1 MAICAS
7 CGRASETASAFCPYC
22 GSPLA
27 PILPHREQRKTVTI
41 LVCDLVHST
50 GLAEGDPEA
59 YRRVQAR
66 YFDRMRRIVERHGG
80 TVEKFVGDEVM
91 AVFGVPVAHEDDAL
105 RSVRAAKE
113 MLAGLAAQNEELDQT
128 LGLRLQARIGI
139 NTGEVLAGDPAE
151 GHAFVAG
158 EPVILAKRLEE
169 AAEAGEILI
178 GTATYPLVEHAVTAG
193 PIEWISV
200 KGKQAT
206 VGKRRVEDV
215 HPEAPAVARRLRAP
229 LVGRDQDLQL
239 LQNVFERTVAESS
252 CRLFTVVGPAGIGKS
267 RLATELLSWVD
278 GRAVVAVGRCL
289 SYGEGITFWPLAEAL
304 RDLGGESALREALA
318 EDEARDTL
326 LEVLRG
332 VTGAAGARPSDETF
346 WAVRLTFE
354 ALARRRPLVLCFDDL
369 HWAEPMML
377 DLVEYVVGWS
387 RDAPILVL
395 ALTRPELIEQR
406 PHWIRPQPN
415 YDAVTLEPLSSAAT
429 ESLLVGLST
438 EASLPAE
445 IRERIVT
452 AAEGNPL
459 FVEQMGAMAA
469 EDGGDLSIPP
479 SIHAL
484 LAERLDRLSAE
495 EREVIEHASI
505 VGRDFA
511 VAAVVALFPDERQAL
526 VTPQLFALVRKGL
539 IRPHPSPSAGE
550 DRFSFQHILVRETAY
565 EGMSKELRAVLNER
579 FADWLEG
586 FGRGQ
591 EHEELVGYHLEQ
603 AYRHR
608 LELGDVSEQTED
620 LGRRARELLASA
632 GSRALGRNDFHAGL
646 TLLGRAVS
654 LLRENDP
661 AVGLRLDLALALLQS
676 GQLSDAGDLT
686 AEIEARASASGDEVG
701 TLRARLLG
709 ARIASHV
716 HREGTG
722 SHGASADLLA
732 VAEEARPVFARAGD
746 ELALAEAWMA
756 IAYAQLIRCRWA
768 AMLEAVEHAR
778 EHARRAGST
787 RWDGELP
794 AWQGT
799 AMFYGPTRVDEALR
813 WYEEQQ
819 AQHPI
824 ALTQRAML
832 EAMRGNFDR
841 ARGLVGSA
849 DAAAEEFGPKLYL
862 AAGGMALWEIET
874 LAGDAS
880 AAESAVRRSC
890 ELLEELGEVGYRY
903 MAVCQLAASL
913 CALERL
919 DEADEWTRAAE
930 ASAPSDDVSSQMLWR
945 QVRARILARRG
956 ERAEADRLAREAVSL
971 AGETDMLNFQGN
983 ALADLSEVHL
993 LAGRPEEAREPL
1005 AQAVALYEQKG
1016 NIVAAARAR
1025 RRLEELT
1032 EAAIP

>member
-1 MAICAS
+1 MPICAS
-7 CGRASETASAFCPYC
+7 CGRASEIASAFCPYC

-27 PILPHREQRKTVTI
+27 QVLPRREQRKRVTI

-50 GLAEGDPEA
+50 GLAAGDPEA
-59 YRRVQAR
+59 YRRLQAR

-113 MLAGLAAQNEELDQT
+113 MLAGLAALSEELDPS
-128 LGLRLQARIGI
+128 LGLRLQARIGV

-158 EPVILAKRLEE
+158 EPVIVAKRLEQ

-178 GTATYPLVEHAVTAG
+178 GNATYPLVEHAVEVG
-193 PIEWISV
+193 PLEWISV
-200 KGKQAT
+200 KGKQDA
-206 VGKRRVEDV
+206 VGKRRVDDV
-215 HPEAPAVARRLRAP
+215 HPEAPAVVRRLHAP
-229 LVGRDQDLQL
+229 LVGRDEELKL
-239 LQNVFERTVAESS
+239 LQYVFERTVAESC

-304 RDLGGESALREALA
+304 GELGGESALREAVA
-318 EDEARDTL
+318 EDDARDTL
-326 LEVLRG
+326 VEVLRS
-332 VTGAAGARPSDETF
+332 VTGAAEARSSEETF
-346 WAVRLTFE
+346 WAVRRTFE
-354 ALARRRPLVLCFDDL
+354 ALARRRPLVVCFEDV

-415 YDAVTLEPLSSAAT
+415 YDALTLEPLSSAAT

-445 IRERIVT
+445 IREQIV
-452 AAEGNPL
+452 AASEGNPL

-484 LAERLDRLSAE
+484 LTERLDRLSAE
-495 EREVIEHASI
+495 EREVIERASI
-505 VGRDFA
+505 IGRDFPVAA
-511 VAAVVALFPDERQAL
+511 VAALFPEEQRSL

-539 IRPHPSPSAGE
+539 IRPHPSPSADE
-550 DRFSFQHILVRETAY
+550 DRFSFQHVLVRETAY
-565 EGMSKELRAVLNER
+565 EAMSKELRAVLNER
-579 FADWLEG
+579 FAGWLEE

-591 EHEELVGYHLEQ
+591 ELEELVGYHLEQ

-608 LELGDVSEQTED
+608 LELGDAGQQTED
-620 LGRRARELLASA
+620 LGRRAGGLLASA

-646 TLLGRAVS
+646 KLLGRAVR
-654 LLRENDP
+654 LLPENDP

-676 GQLSDAGDLT
+676 GQLPDAGEVT

-701 TLRARLLG
+701 ALRARLLG
-709 ARIASHV
+709 ARIASHAQ
-716 HREGTG
+716 HETTRGEGP
-722 SHGASADLLA
+722 SAYLLA

-746 ELALAEAWMA
+746 ELALAEAWMG

-768 AMLEAVEHAR
+768 AMLEAVEHAL
-778 EHARRAGST
+778 EHAHRAGST

-799 AMFYGPTRVDEALR
+799 AMFYGPTPVDEALR
-813 WYEEQQ
+813 WYEGQQ

-824 ALTQRAML
+824 ALTQQAML
-832 EAMRGNFDR
+832 EAMRGNFER
-841 ARGLVGSA
+841 ARALVGSA

-862 AAGGMALWEIET
+862 AAGGMALWEVEM
-874 LAGDAS
+874 LAGDTS

-903 MAVCQLAASL
+903 MAVSQLAASL
-913 CALERL
+913 YALERL
-919 DEADEWTRAAE
+919 DEADEWTRAVE
-930 ASAPSDDVSSQMLWR
+930 AAAPRDDVSSQMLWR
-945 QVRARILARRG
+945 QVRAQLLARRG
-956 ERAEADRLAREAVSL
+956 EHESGEQLAREAVAL
-971 AGETDMLNFQGN
+971 AEETDMLNFHAN
-983 ALADLSEVHL
+983 ALADLAEVYVI
-993 LAGRPEEAREPL
+993 ARRAEDAREQL
-1005 AQAVALYEQKG
+1005 GQALSLYEQKG
-1016 NIVAAARAR
+1016 NVVAAAKAR

-1032 EAAIP
+1032 HAAIP

>member
-1 MAICAS
+1 MPICAS
-7 CGRASETASAFCPYC
+7 CGRASETASALCPYC
-22 GSPLA
+22 GSPFTQL
-27 PILPHREQRKTVTI
+27 LPHEQRKTVTI
-41 LVCDLVHST
+41 LICDLVHST

-91 AVFGVPVAHEDDAL
+91 AVFGVPIAHEDDAL
-105 RSVRAAKE
+105 RGVRAAKE
-113 MLAGLAAQNEELDQT
+113 MLAGLAALNEELDPS

-139 NTGEVLAGDPAE
+139 NTGEVLAGDPTE

-158 EPVILAKRLEE
+158 EPVIVAKRLEQ

-178 GTATYPLVEHAVTAG
+178 GDATYPLVEHAVEAG
-193 PIEWISV
+193 PHERISV
-200 KGKQAT
+200 KGKQAA
-206 VGKRRVEDV
+206 VGKRRVKDV
-215 HPEAPAVARRLRAP
+215 HPEAPAVPRRLRAP
-229 LVGRDQDLQL
+229 LVGRDDELQL
-239 LQNVFERTVAESS
+239 LQEVFDQTVAESS
-252 CRLFTVVGPAGIGKS
+252 CRLLTVVGPAGIGKS
-267 RLATELLSWVD
+267 RLARELLSWVD
-278 GRAVVAVGRCL
+278 GRAVVAVGHCL
-289 SYGEGITFWPLAEAL
+289 SYGEGITFWPLAEAI
-304 RDLGGESALREALA
+304 RELGGESALRKALA
-318 EDEARDTL
+318 EDDARDTL
-326 LEVLRG
+326 VEVVRG
-332 VTGAAGARPSDETF
+332 VTGAAESRSSDDTF
-346 WAVRLTFE
+346 WAVRRTFE
-354 ALARRRPLVLCFDDL
+354 AVARRRPLVLCFEDL

-387 RDAPILVL
+387 RDVPILVL
-395 ALTRPELIEQR
+395 ALARPELIEQR

-415 YDAVTLEPLSSAAT
+415 YDALALEPLSSAAT

-438 EASLPAE
+438 EAQLPAE
-445 IRERIVT
+445 MRERIVT

-495 EREVIEHASI
+495 EREVIERASI
-505 VGRDFA
+505 VGRDFPVSA
-511 VAAVVALFPDERQAL
+511 VAALFPDERRAL

-539 IRPHPSPSAGE
+539 IRPHPSPSADE
-550 DRFSFQHILVRETAY
+550 DRFSFQHVLVRETAY
-565 EGMSKELRAVLNER
+565 EAMSKELRAVLNER
-579 FADWLEG
+579 FAMWLEE

-591 EHEELVGYHLEQ
+591 ELEELVGYHLEE

-608 LELGDVSEQTED
+608 LELGHVDKRTED
-620 LGRRARELLASA
+620 LGRRAGELLASA
-632 GSRALGRNDFHAGL
+632 GARALGRNDFHAGL
-646 TLLGRAVS
+646 KLLGRAVR
-654 LLRENDP
+654 LLPENDP

-676 GQLSDAGDLT
+676 GQLPAAREVT

-701 TLRARLLG
+701 ALRARLLG
-709 ARIASHV
+709 ARIAAHV
-716 HREGTG
+716 QREGTG
-722 SHGASADLLA
+722 REGPSADLLA
-732 VAEEARPVFARAGD
+732 LAEEARPVFARAGD

-756 IAYAQLIRCRWA
+756 IAYALLIRCRWA
-768 AMLEAVEHAR
+768 AMLEAVEHAL
-778 EHARRAGST
+778 EHARRAGPT
-787 RWDGELP
+787 RREGELP

-799 AMFYGPTRVDEALR
+799 AMFYGPTPVDDALR
-813 WYEEQQ
+813 WYEDQQ

-832 EAMRGNFDR
+832 EAMRGNFDQ
-841 ARGLVGSA
+841 ARSLVGSA
-849 DAAAEEFGPKLYL
+849 EAAAEEFGPKLYL
-862 AAGGMALWEIET
+862 AAGGMALYEVET

-913 CALERL
+913 YDLERL

-956 ERAEADRLAREAVSL
+956 EHGEAERLAREAVSV
-971 AGETDMLNFQGN
+971 ARETDMLNFQGN
-983 ALADLSEVHL
+983 ALADLGEVYV
-993 LAGRPEEAREPL
+993 LAGRPEEAREQL
-1005 AQAVALYEQKG
+1005 GQALALYEQKG

-1032 EAAIP
+1032 HAAIP